1 MAQANRPLVV
11 GNWKM
16 NGSRAALAELAAM
29 GKGFDGAL
37 RAKVD
42 LVICPP
48 MTHVALAAQA
58 AVGTGIGIGAQNCHA
73 KVSGAHTGDVSA
85 EMLADIGAVAVMVG
99 HSERRTDYKEKDADV
114 QAKAEAVR
122 RAGLMAVLCLGE
134 TKAEREAGKAL
145 SVVRRQLKESIP
157 EDMPAHQLVIGYEP
171 VWAIGTGK
179 VATPKQANEVHH
191 RIRKLLVALFG
202 PAGTSIRVI
211 YGGSVKPEN
220 AAELMAEPDID
231 GALVG
236 GASLDARSFFDIIEA
251 ARPVRA
257 SKND

>member
-1 MAQANRPLVV
+1 MSQTNRPLVV

-37 RAKVD
+37 RSKVD
-42 LVICPP
+42 LIICPP

-58 AVGTGIGIGAQNCHA
+58 AVGTGISIGAQNCHA

-114 QAKAEAVR
+114 RAKAEAVR

-145 SVVRRQLKESIP
+145 SVVRRQLKDSVP
-157 EDMPAHQLVIGYEP
+157 EGMP
-171 VWAIGTGK
+171 
-179 VATPKQANEVHH
+179 
-191 RIRKLLVALFG
+191 
-202 PAGTSIRVI
+202 
-211 YGGSVKPEN
+211 
-220 AAELMAEPDID
+220 
-231 GALVG
+231 
-236 GASLDARSFFDIIEA
+236 
-251 ARPVRA
+251 
-257 SKND
+257 